1 MAVKHGSWVRHTVTS
16 WMSSGRKQF
25 IGLLVSLHKQTWFQ
39 VGLAGDETFLQQY
52 EHMFDTLFNTMPA
65 NSKPVVC
72 FLAIRAS
79 LSSTGV
85 LGPTRIYVANKYQC
99 CILSRGLLVRPC
111 CGTISD
117 EAPRME
123 QIRELV
129 RTRDK
134 LVSINNHEPE
144 NIALLPLVHQFIT
157 TYWSQSAHWNMFEG
171 SGADGSEFGWCV
183 SYLTYF
189 TFLDINITCI
199 AYINLCVGCE
209 INMICTGIL
218 LCSRLTFISS
228 KWFRHFH
235 TFIYDLT
242 SDICSHVPVIK

>member
-1 MAVKHGSWVRHTVTS
+1 
-16 WMSSGRKQF
+16 
-25 IGLLVSLHKQTWFQ
+25 
-39 VGLAGDETFLQQY
+39 
-52 EHMFDTLFNTMPA
+52 MPA

-134 LVSINNHEPE
+134 LVPINNHEPE
-144 NIALLPLVHQFIT
+144 NIALLPLVHKFIT
-157 TYWSQSAHWNMFEG
+157 TYWSQSPHWNMFEG
-171 SGADGSEFGWCV
+171 SGADGSKFGWCI

-189 TFLDINITCI
+189 T
-199 AYINLCVGCE
+199 NLWVGCE

-218 LCSRLTFISS
+218 LCSRLTFTSS

-242 SDICSHVPVIK
+242 SDICSQVPVIK